1 MTADHTHLLDADN
14 LRISRGM
21 AVVLEKISLAI
32 SAGQAMVITGPNGSG
47 KTTLLRGLTGLLPL
61 DHGEVRLMGVSSR
74 DDRQHL
80 QDHLIYIGHKDGLS
94 GALTTLENMQ
104 LWAQCHNLAI
114 SDAEMEK
121 AFDDLG
127 VAPLMHSEAR
137 RLSEGQRRRCGL
149 VRLAISQRSFAN
161 GGHRKSLWCLDE
173 PLTAIDQA
181 AASRLCAMI
190 NRHTETGGG
199 AIISTHSPLQLD
211 HMTTLAL
218 THHSIS
224 EAS

>member
-1 MTADHTHLLDADN
+1 MTADNTHLLAADN

-47 KTTLLRGLTGLLPL
+47 KTTLLRGLAGLLPL

-104 LWAQCHNLAI
+104 LWAQCHNLVI

-121 AFDDLG
+121 AFGALMSLSPRLTKPPPA
-127 VAPLMHSEAR
+127 VFAP
-137 RLSEGQRRRCGL
+137 
-149 VRLAISQRSFAN
+149 
-161 GGHRKSLWCLDE
+161 
-173 PLTAIDQA
+173 
-181 AASRLCAMI
+181 
-190 NRHTETGGG
+190 
-199 AIISTHSPLQLD
+199 
-211 HMTTLAL
+211 
-218 THHSIS
+218 
-224 EAS
+224 